1 VRRIRL
7 EGRCTTT
14 TLRGVLS
21 VSQRVAQREE
31 GQTMTE
37 YAFVLSL
44 VAAASAAAFTV
55 FGQEIVNLLGP
66 VAKALTP

>member
-1 VRRIRL
+1 
-7 EGRCTTT
+7 
-14 TLRGVLS
+14 
-21 VSQRVAQREE
+21 
-31 GQTMTE
+31 MTE